1 MAEKRQAKSTR
12 ALTKTTE
19 RGLIV
24 SGQASEVRD
33 PIQTRK
39 RIKSSPA
46 SGQLIR
52 ARGIEFV
59 PALILKL
66 GADAAGRFLT
76 YFTDNIRNVHTRRAY
91 HRWVLYFFDWCDHQG
106 LDFQAVQSFH
116 VSAFIEGLLSDQ
128 AQNIVPD
135 KRDEGPYGKSSVKQ
149 ALAAVRMLYDWLII
163 GQVSAINPAH
173 AVRGPKHVVTK
184 GLTPVLDDD
193 EMVQLLNGIDTSDV
207 VGLRDRALI
216 GMMVYTFGR
225 VGAVT
230 AMNVRDYFPMGK
242 RWHVRLHEKGGKE
255 HELPVHSVLE
265 KYLDEYLQ
273 AAGIGEEKN
282 TPLFRTAFRKTK
294 RLTGNRIHER
304 NVLDM
309 TRSGPARRESRRPSP
324 ITRFGPPASPII
336 FATAARE
343 KRCRHNAPQTLIYPA
358 SSQPFRI
365 GVFALLELAQWCQHR
380 LEETHGGD
388 ACTNTRTSDGLLKK
402 GAAASPAESALATP
416 AQDRSTP
423 DRSDCGADD
432 GPADPSF
439 GTKGGIA

>member
-1 MAEKRQAKSTR
+1 MARKRQAKSTR
-12 ALTKTTE
+12 ALTKTTG
-19 RGLIV
+19 RGLIS
-24 SGQASEVRD
+24 SGQASQVRD
-33 PIQTRK
+33 PIRTRK

-46 SGQLIR
+46 SGELIR

-59 PALILKL
+59 PALILEL

-135 KRDEGPYGKSSVKQ
+135 KRDPGPYGKSSVKQ

-193 EMVQLLNGIDTSDV
+193 EMVQLLNGVDTSDV

-255 HELPVHSVLE
+255 HEMPVHSVLE

-309 TRSGPARRESRRPSP
+309 TKKRARQAGIATPITNHSFRATGITNYLRNGGTREKAQQMANHSSARTTQLYDRREDEVTVQE
-324 ITRFGPPASPII
+324 IEKVRF
-336 FATAARE
+336 E
-343 KRCRHNAPQTLIYPA
+343 
-358 SSQPFRI
+358 RI
-365 GVFALLELAQWCQHR
+365 DVDV
-380 LEETHGGD
+380 GG
-388 ACTNTRTSDGLLKK
+388 
-402 GAAASPAESALATP
+402 
-416 AQDRSTP
+416 
-423 DRSDCGADD
+423 
-432 GPADPSF
+432 F
-439 GTKGGIA
+439 

>member
-12 ALTKTTE
+12 ALTKATE
-19 RGLIV
+19 RGLII
-24 SGQASEVRD
+24 SGQATPVRD
-33 PIQTRK
+33 PLQTRK

-46 SGQLIR
+46 SGELIR

-59 PALILKL
+59 PALILEL

-91 HRWVLYFFDWCDHQG
+91 HRWVLYFFDWCDHKG
-106 LDFQAVQSFH
+106 LDFQAVKSFH

-135 KRDEGPYGKSSVKQ
+135 KRDPGPYGKSSVKQ

-163 GQVSAINPAH
+163 GQVSAVNPAH

-193 EMVQLLNGIDTSDV
+193 EMVQLFNGIDTSDV

-255 HELPVHSVLE
+255 HEMPVHSVLE

-273 AAGIGEEKN
+273 AAGIGEEQN

-294 RLTGNRIHER
+294 RLTENRIHER

-309 TRSGPARRESRRPSP
+309 TKKRARQAGIATPITNHSFRATGITNYLRNGGTREKAQQMANHSSARTTQLYDRREDEVTVQE
-324 ITRFGPPASPII
+324 IEKVRF
-336 FATAARE
+336 E
-343 KRCRHNAPQTLIYPA
+343 
-358 SSQPFRI
+358 RI
-365 GVFALLELAQWCQHR
+365 DVDV
-380 LEETHGGD
+380 GG
-388 ACTNTRTSDGLLKK
+388 
-402 GAAASPAESALATP
+402 
-416 AQDRSTP
+416 
-423 DRSDCGADD
+423 
-432 GPADPSF
+432 F
-439 GTKGGIA
+439 